1 MKGGRDKRSFLDITL
16 FYVMDK
22 KRGKVKDIEVA
33 IGTDDA
39 SKMEAYMKLKDGSV
53 NITSEDVIMSI
64 EVKDVMDAI
73 PMCSNYVI

>member
-22 KRGKVKDIEVA
+22 KRGKDKDIEVA

>member
-33 IGTDDA
+33 IGSDDA

-53 NITSEDVIMSI
+53 NITSDDVIMSI
-64 EVKDVMDAI
+64 EVLDVTEAI
-73 PMCSNYVI
+73 PMYSNYVI